1 MCLQTQHQVEL
12 EQTKK
17 NLLLQSMKDNAT
29 QKNGMCMENFCT
41 IQMNEKV
48 ANPNLQ
54 LSWLGAKP

>member
-1 MCLQTQHQVEL
+1 LNKQ
-12 EQTKK
+12 KA
-17 NLLLQSMKDNAT
+17 NLLQSMKDNAT
-29 QKNGMCMENFCT
+29 QKNGMCMEKICT

>member
-1 MCLQTQHQVEL
+1 VEL